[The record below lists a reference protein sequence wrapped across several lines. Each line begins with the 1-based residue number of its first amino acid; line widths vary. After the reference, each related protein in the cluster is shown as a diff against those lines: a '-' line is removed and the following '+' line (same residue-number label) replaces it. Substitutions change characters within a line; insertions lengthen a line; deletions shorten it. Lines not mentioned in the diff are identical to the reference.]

1 VPGASPKKATRLL
14 IADDEEGLLFLMAD
28 GLRREGYEVEAFP
41 TGEEAYEWLR
51 RETADLL
58 LLDLRLMDLSATELI
73 ERLRKEGRDFP
84 FIVVTGHGDERTA
97 VDVMK
102 QGALDY
108 VMKDAGMLELLP
120 STVRRALNIVE
131 RERKLA
137 EANKAIRLR
146 EERLQHVIQTAL
158 DGFLRFER
166 NGRLLEV
173 NESLCEML
181 GYAAKDML
189 GTCIFG
195 SEAVVFQHEMQE
207 HVSKLEP
214 GGAASCFTQLRRKD
228 GAAVEVEVSLRDD
241 QGEIFG
247 FVHDD
252 SEQRRLERKVL
263 EIAFEERRQFGRE
276 LHDSLGQQLT
286 ALELMT
292 HTLARELKVVAP
304 MQAKAAWKIT
314 KYIRRAVTQTREVAH
329 GLSPMA
335 GEGEG
340 LMQALE
346 ELAQMA
352 KSTGTQCNFEC
363 PQPIKIKD
371 DTIVGHLYR
380 IAQEAITN
388 SLKHAAPKQIA
399 LRLTNHGPNI
409 QLAIEDSGRGLPRNK
424 SKRGGMGMQVMQHR
438 ARLIGAH
445 LTVHSAPGK
454 GVKVTCSLPKPS

>member
-1 VPGASPKKATRLL
+1 MPASTAKRATRLL

-28 GLRREGYEVEAFP
+28 GLRREGYEVETFS
-41 TGEEAYEWLR
+41 TGVEACDWLR

-58 LLDLRLMDLSATELI
+58 LLDLKLMDLPAPQLV
-73 ERLRKEGRDFP
+73 ERLRQEGRDFP

-97 VDVMK
+97 ADVMR

-120 STVRRALNIVE
+120 SIVRRALTVVE
-131 RERKLA
+131 RERKLV
-137 EANKAIRLR
+137 EANESIRVR

-166 NGRLLEV
+166 NGRLLEI
-173 NESLCEML
+173 NASLCQML
-181 GYAAKDML
+181 GSDAKGL
-189 GTCIFG
+189 IGSSIFDSG
-195 SEAVVFQHEMQE
+195 AIAFQTEVE
-207 HVSKLEP
+207 DHVAKLET
-214 GGAASCFTQLRRKD
+214 GGATTCFTQLRRRD
-228 GAAVEVEVSLRDD
+228 GAGVEVEVSMRDD
-241 QGEIFG
+241 QGEIVA
-247 FVHDD
+247 FVHDV

-286 ALELMT
+286 ALEMMT
-292 HTLARELKVVAP
+292 HTLARELKTVAP
-304 MQAKAAWKIT
+304 TQAKTAWEIT

-335 GEGEG
+335 GDGEG
-340 LMQALE
+340 LMQALQ

-352 KSTGTQCNFEC
+352 ASTGVSCHFRC
-363 PQPIKIKD
+363 PQPVRIKN

-388 SLKHAAPKQIA
+388 ALKHAAAKSIE
-399 LRLTNHGPNI
+399 LHLTNHGPDI
-409 QLAIEDSGRGLPRNK
+409 QLAIEDTGRGLPKNASRKN
-424 SKRGGMGMQVMQHR
+424 GMGMQVMQHR
-438 ARLIGAH
+438 ARLIGAQ
-445 LTVHSAPGK
+445 LSVHSAPGK
-454 GVKVTCSLPKPS
+454 GVKITCSIPKPS